1 MWLLD
6 RYCFNMNSTM
16 KVCVDVKSEVMWPSS
31 EESESAVEDTFGDT
45 KLWNDGAV
53 MKQEAES
60 E

>member
-16 KVCVDVKSEVMWPSS
+16 KVRVDVKSEVMWPSS
-31 EESESAVEDTFGDT
+31 EESADPVEDTFGDT

>member
-1 MWLLD
+1 
-6 RYCFNMNSTM
+6 MNSTM
-16 KVCVDVKSEVMWPSS
+16 KVRIDVKSEVMWPSS
-31 EESESAVEDTFGDT
+31 EESADPVEDTFGDT